1 MTTMLAQGC
10 EQAIEPLVQEASWR
24 GANAI
29 AAAHRG
35 SSELASTWTELCAHG
50 TAAIRTRCDLLLQTQ
65 GRDHLGCTRMMTGA
79 GHR

>member
-50 TAAIRTRCDLLLQTQ
+50 TAAIRTRAVTCFCRLKVAITWAV
-65 GRDHLGCTRMMTGA
+65 LG
-79 GHR
+79 